1 MANATAPG
9 TDQNRLRDV
18 IVVGAG
24 FAGLYLLHRLRGAGF
39 DTQVIEAGSDVG
51 GTWYW
56 NRYPGARCDVESLEY
71 SYSFSEDLQ
80 QEWSWRERFATQPEI
95 LAYLQHVAERF
106 DLRRGIRF
114 NTRVTSAVFDE
125 ASAIWTVTTE
135 AGDSLK
141 ARFCIMATGSISAPR
156 LPDIPGIADFR
167 GEMHHTSR
175 WPKEGVD
182 FAGKRVA
189 VIGTGSSGIQ
199 AIPCIAEAASQLTVF
214 QRTPAFSVP
223 ARNAPLAADLVA
235 QWKADYPAKRAA
247 ARNTRSGV
255 LHEYSSTPA
264 IGTPAPVRTA
274 EFERRW
280 VKGGTN
286 FLYAYND
293 LGKNEEANAVAADF
307 VRAKIAETVTD
318 PRTARSLMPTD
329 YPIGAKRICVDSNYF
344 ATYNRPNVSLVDLRE
359 TPITRITGNAIET
372 ASGRHEIDMM
382 VLATGFDAMTGALL
396 AIDIRTSGG
405 TTLKDLWQGGPRTYL
420 GLMTAGIPNLF
431 LVTGPGSPS
440 VLSNMVVSI
449 EHDVAWITACLTELQ
464 ARGAQTMQ
472 ADPDA
477 QNSWV
482 AHVNELASGT
492 LYPRASSWY
501 VGANV
506 PGKPRVFMPY
516 IGGVDAYQRT
526 CREIVDAGYR
536 GFLIDATRSPA
547 ANARAVS

>member
-1 MANATAPG
+1 MAAATLSDTEHG
-9 TDQNRLRDV
+9 TLRDV

-39 DTQVIEAGSDVG
+39 DAQVIEAGSDVG

-80 QEWSWRERFATQPEI
+80 QDWTWQERFATQPEI

-141 ARFCIMATGSISAPR
+141 ARFCVMATGSISAPR

-223 ARNAPLAADLVA
+223 ARNAPLAPELVA
-235 QWKADYPAKRAA
+235 QW
-247 ARNTRSGV
+247 
-255 LHEYSSTPA
+255 
-264 IGTPAPVRTA
+264 
-274 EFERRW
+274 
-280 VKGGTN
+280 
-286 FLYAYND
+286 
-293 LGKNEEANAVAADF
+293 
-307 VRAKIAETVTD
+307 
-318 PRTARSLMPTD
+318 
-329 YPIGAKRICVDSNYF
+329 
-344 ATYNRPNVSLVDLRE
+344 
-359 TPITRITGNAIET
+359 
-372 ASGRHEIDMM
+372 
-382 VLATGFDAMTGALL
+382 
-396 AIDIRTSGG
+396 
-405 TTLKDLWQGGPRTYL
+405 
-420 GLMTAGIPNLF
+420 
-431 LVTGPGSPS
+431 
-440 VLSNMVVSI
+440 
-449 EHDVAWITACLTELQ
+449 
-464 ARGAQTMQ
+464 
-472 ADPDA
+472 
-477 QNSWV
+477 
-482 AHVNELASGT
+482 
-492 LYPRASSWY
+492 
-501 VGANV
+501 
-506 PGKPRVFMPY
+506 
-516 IGGVDAYQRT
+516 
-526 CREIVDAGYR
+526 
-536 GFLIDATRSPA
+536 
-547 ANARAVS
+547 